1 MSLKSNKIIVA
12 TDFSEQSE
20 IALSQSY
27 NFARLTHSELILVH
41 VIEEVNPV
49 TRMFTTVA
57 VEDIKQKVKDKLEE
71 LAKDVK
77 ESTGLVT
84 EVRVRQGRPSKKIVE
99 LAVEEDA
106 RLIVMGVN
114 SKQGKTRFIGSN
126 TSRVV
131 RTAGCPVLTIKGRSH
146 REGCK
151 TMIVPLDLSKD
162 TTQKINHAIR
172 IAKYYDA
179 EVKLMSVIS
188 SDEGF
193 EYEALANQ
201 MRLEIMKFQ
210 REKIPV
216 TAEFVRIMKGV
227 DSIASGVLAF
237 ARKYNADLILLMT
250 QQETD
255 LAELFIGSAAQEI
268 IRNSEIPVMS
278 IVPQSTSV

>member
-49 TRMFTTVA
+49 TRMFSNLD
-57 VEDIKQKVKDKLEE
+57 VEDIRQKVKDKLEE
-71 LAKDVK
+71 LAKEVH
-77 ESTGLVT
+77 ESTGLIT
-84 EVRVRQGRPSKKIVE
+84 GVRVRQGRPSKKIVE
-99 LAVEEDA
+99 LALEEGA

-131 RTAGCPVLTIKGRSH
+131 RTASCPVLTIKGRSH

-179 EVKLMSVIS
+179 EVKLMSVIV

-210 REKIPV
+210 KEKIPV
-216 TAEFVRIMKGV
+216 TAEFVRIMKGA